1 MKALA
6 LSLLELEALR
16 QALAHWRGKI
26 QRRYGWQAADG
37 AYVRHGAIITNA
49 LIGERNAR

>member
-16 QALAHWRGKI
+16 QALSHWRSKI
-26 QRRYGWQAADG
+26 QRRYGWQAADE
-37 AYVRHGAIITNA
+37 AYLRHGAIITNS
-49 LIGERNAR
+49 LIGESNAR